1 MKRDENPPVATM
13 SWPDPTF
20 ISRVIDA
27 LRELGN
33 YKGGRLSSVC
43 HGMFPIL
50 SPMNLSGHTGCS
62 IWSETMVGLAM
73 ILPIS
78 ALTEGNL
85 AELAVQL
92 GHMGNFQNKVN
103 STMFSDQM
111 GHPVTSRIFDCLPPR
126 MQKGATDAELERALR
141 RQHGRELPPPTAFG
155 FPTMRALLTRH
166 GARSHRI
173 AVRGFHK

>member
-50 SPMNLSGHTGCS
+50 SHMNLSGHTGCS

-92 GHMGNFQNKVN
+92 GHMGELQKQSQLNHVLRPDGTPCNFPDIRLP
-103 STMFSDQM
+103 SSPHAERSD
-111 GHPVTSRIFDCLPPR
+111 
-126 MQKGATDAELERALR
+126 
-141 RQHGRELPPPTAFG
+141 
-155 FPTMRALLTRH
+155 
-166 GARSHRI
+166 
-173 AVRGFHK
+173 